1 MKAVVIGGS
10 VGGLFVANM
19 LLRQGWDV
27 EVFERAASGL
37 SGRGAGIAG
46 HTELT
51 TLLRQ
56 AGVNEEPVGIDVDG
70 RVAYGMSGQ
79 IIDRFEHPQYLTSW
93 GFVYRQLHAVFP
105 VERYHSGQELVDLQT
120 GPGKPVA
127 LFADGRR
134 VQADLVI
141 GADGFRSKV
150 RALVAPQIEPRYGG
164 YVAFRGVMAEAV
176 LSSKF
181 RAETVGLYSF
191 VFPGDGQLI
200 GYPLLGPDDSREPGQ
215 RRYSYLWYRNI
226 GGVDSLNDLLTDASG
241 ATHEYSIPPPLIR
254 PEHIERLKTHALTTL
269 PSPFTEIVLRAEQ
282 HMIQPIYDVESTRI
296 AFGRI
301 ALIGDAAFV
310 ARPHVGIG
318 VLKAAQDAQ
327 ALAACVG
334 SGTGHDPRAADRV
347 VGALERFDALRV
359 PPGRQAV
366 RFAQHLGAFIE
377 QGLQGPWS
385 DPALGVSPEYLIRV
399 SARPMEQLTVNG
411 ASVKSCQVNQP
422 TNQETSHAN

>member
-1 MKAVVIGGS
+1 MERMKAIVIGGS
-10 VGGLFVANM
+10 VGGLFAANM

-27 EVFERAASGL
+27 EVFERAASGM
-37 SGRGAGIAG
+37 SSRGAGIAG

-51 TLLRQ
+51 ALLRQ
-56 AGVNEEPVGIDVDG
+56 AGVNEEPLGIDVDG

-93 GFVYRQLHAVFP
+93 GFVYRQLHAAFP
-105 VERYHSGQELVDLQT
+105 SERYHSGQELVDLQP

-127 LFADGRR
+127 LFADGRQ
-134 VQADLVI
+134 VQADLVV
-141 GADGFRSKV
+141 GADGFRSRV
-150 RALVAPQIEPRYGG
+150 RAVVAPQIEPRYGG
-164 YVAFRGVMAEAV
+164 YVAFRGVMAEAA
-176 LSSKF
+176 LSCAF
-181 RAETVGLYSF
+181 RAEMVDLWSF

-200 GYPLLGPDDSREPGQ
+200 GYPLLGPDDSSERGQ

-226 GGVDSLNDLLTDASG
+226 GGADALNDLLTDASG
-241 ATHEYSIPPPLIR
+241 TTHEYSIPPPLIR
-254 PEHIERLKTHALTTL
+254 PEHIERLKAHAVATL
-269 PSPFTEIVLRAEQ
+269 PPQFSEIVLRAEQ
-282 HMIQPIYDVESTRI
+282 HMLQPIYDVESTRI

-334 SGTGHDPRAADRV
+334 NGDCQDKRAADGV
-347 VGALERFDALRV
+347 VNALERFNALRV

-377 QGLQGPWS
+377 QGLQGPWT
-385 DPALGVSPEYLIRV
+385 DPTLGVSPEYLIRV
-399 SARPMEQLTVNG
+399 SARPMEQLTQHL
-411 ASVKSCQVNQP
+411 A
-422 TNQETSHAN
+422 SHASFQVPV